1 MNLSAVINQLISL
14 FLMMLAGYLI
24 ARVGIMT
31 PEFRKRL
38 SSFTL
43 NTAAPGIPAIPAA
56 AESASSWL
64 RPPRPCPV
72 SLTTVSPPAS
82 RARDLPLPAWVRTA
96 EARKLPASLAWQHSW
111 SVSSSGS

>member
-38 SSFTL
+38 
-43 NTAAPGIPAIPAA
+43 
-56 AESASSWL
+56 
-64 RPPRPCPV
+64 
-72 SLTTVSPPAS
+72 
-82 RARDLPLPAWVRTA
+82 
-96 EARKLPASLAWQHSW
+96 
-111 SVSSSGS
+111 

>member
-1 MNLSAVINQLISL
+1 MNLSAVISQLMSL

-43 NTAAPGIPAIPAA
+43 NTAWSPSFRSSSYTRVLGMAYLQTLLSRLSKMRQTYLP
-56 AESASSWL
+56 SAQ
-64 RPPRPCPV
+64 
-72 SLTTVSPPAS
+72 TV
-82 RARDLPLPAWVRTA
+82 T
-96 EARKLPASLAWQHSW
+96 
-111 SVSSSGS
+111 SSSG